1 VSIPFHLCRKYH
13 ALNFLW
19 FPFFFQNL
27 ILYYIIF
34 HVVAIF
40 SGNMDLTNNNN
51 PNVDIEENAEEEITA
66 SDAPFSLNK
75 IWDDSHLLCYL
86 DDNQKK
92 RWRCLWCNEN

>member
-1 VSIPFHLCRKYH
+1 MV
-13 ALNFLW
+13 
-19 FPFFFQNL
+19 PFFLPKSDF
-27 ILYYIIF
+27 ISYYIPCCC
-34 HVVAIF
+34 HF

-51 PNVDIEENAEEEITA
+51 PNVEVEENAEEEITA